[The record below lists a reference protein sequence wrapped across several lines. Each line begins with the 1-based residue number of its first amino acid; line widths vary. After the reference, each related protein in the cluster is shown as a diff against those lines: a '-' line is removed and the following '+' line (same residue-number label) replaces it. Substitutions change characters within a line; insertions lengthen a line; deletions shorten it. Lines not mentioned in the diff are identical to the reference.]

1 MKGLILSSGRELF
14 ASDASLFVDDAEA
27 YEQYQR
33 DEENQQEAAVS
44 PPKQNA
50 KVFIPFNHLLCA
62 FYDSILLLIWSHKQ
76 IHSILN
82 LYGQTII

>member
-1 MKGLILSSGRELF
+1 MKVLILSSGRELF

-50 KVFIPFNHLLCA
+50 KVFTPFHHFLFA
-62 FYDSILLLIWSHKQ
+62 FYDLIFC
-76 IHSILN
+76 
-82 LYGQTII
+82 Y